1 MQERVIFSVIVPFR
15 NELPHIAACIES
27 LQGQSIE
34 RSQYELLF
42 VDNGST
48 DGAGDTIC
56 GVPGVTL
63 IREDKPGSYIARN
76 AAIRVAAGR
85 FLAFTDAD
93 CVADPDWLAQ
103 AQAAIQATGVA
114 VVLGRRVVPASSS
127 LAVRLLQDYD
137 DTKMDFMIRSPS
149 RFTYGFCSNMIIRAD
164 VVRDVGLFDEW
175 ERAADTAY
183 LHRVRHRNPG
193 YRVVYWP
200 AMRVTH
206 LEVRTVRQALRKMA
220 VYGASNTRP
229 ARHMGYS
236 PLDMGRSWELWRM
249 WRKNRRY
256 HIGHRLLLFTLL
268 LAGGLLYKMGEMK
281 GRLCRRWMGP

>member
-1 MQERVIFSVIVPFR
+1 MQKPFIFSVIVPFR
-15 NELPHIAACIES
+15 NEAPHIGACIES
-27 LQGQSIE
+27 LQWQSIE
-34 RSQYELLF
+34 RSRYELLF

-48 DGAGDTIC
+48 DGAGDMIR
-56 GVPGVTL
+56 GVPGVTV
-63 IREDKPGSYIARN
+63 IREDKPGSYVARN

-103 AQAAIQATGVA
+103 AQAAMQATGAA
-114 VVLGRRVVPASSS
+114 VVLGRRVVPAGSS

-137 DTKMDFMIRSPS
+137 DTKTDFMTRSPS
-149 RFTYGFCSNMIIRAD
+149 RFTYGFCNNMVIQAD
-164 VVRDVGLFDEW
+164 VVRDVGVFDEW

-183 LHRVRHRNPG
+183 LHRVRQRNPG
-193 YRVVYWP
+193 YRVVLWP

-206 LEVRTVRQALRKMA
+206 LEVRTVSQALRKMA

-236 PLDMGRSWELWRM
+236 PLDMCRRWELWRIC
-249 WRKNRRY
+249 RQNPRY
-256 HIGHRLLLFTLL
+256 HVGHRLLLFALL
-268 LAGGLLYKMGEMK
+268 LAGGLLYKIGEMK
-281 GRLCRRWMGP
+281 GRLCRW